1 MNPGSSY
8 PKPGPFPP
16 HSVENEQGG
25 SNASLPQD
33 LCTSCSRRLRHPSS
47 RLSVQLTL
55 FHPLGLSCH
64 LALPAPSP
72 FKPHFPAWA
81 SWAAADRRPA
91 VGWVTP
97 HAGRVQWPST
107 ADSLALLPAIQV
119 WGAHGRQPGLS
130 APASRKDPSQ
140 LHKPGQ
146 PAAGLG
152 DRPRG
157 SSEPWPPAGPAQ
169 GWEWV
174 RPKVALR
181 GVEREGARNNHLTAL

>member
-1 MNPGSSY
+1 MLWDSPPPSALVQLPVVLKTLALGVSPGRPLPEAVLIPRWHLRHTWDSHL
-8 PKPGPFPP
+8 GPCRSPCP
-16 HSVENEQGG
+16 ISLQAPLPCLG
-25 SNASLPQD
+25 SLG
-33 LCTSCSRRLRHPSS
+33 CSRQASRGGVGHP
-47 RLSVQLTL
+47 
-55 FHPLGLSCH
+55 
-64 LALPAPSP
+64 A
-72 FKPHFPAWA
+72 
-81 SWAAADRRPA
+81 
-91 VGWVTP
+91 
-97 HAGRVQWPST
+97 RVQWPST

>member
-1 MNPGSSY
+1 MLWDSPPPSALVQLPVVLETLALGVSPGR
-8 PKPGPFPP
+8 P
-16 HSVENEQGG
+16 
-25 SNASLPQD
+25 LPEAV
-33 LCTSCSRRLRHPSS
+33 LIPRWHLRHTWDS
-47 RLSVQLTL
+47 
-55 FHPLGLSCH
+55 HLGPCRS
-64 LALPAPSP
+64 PRPSP

-81 SWAAADRRPA
+81 PWAAADRRPA